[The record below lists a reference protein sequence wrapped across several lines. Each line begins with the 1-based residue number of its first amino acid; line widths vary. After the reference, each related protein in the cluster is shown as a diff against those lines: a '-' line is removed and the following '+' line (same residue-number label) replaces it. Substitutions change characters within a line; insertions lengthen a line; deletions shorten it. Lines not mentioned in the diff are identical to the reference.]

1 MVAESG
7 GCGCLPLALC
17 VGSIAL
23 DVVAA
28 VAVSGGCGCLPLAF
42 RTRHLQCAS
51 EELLLQELV
60 PSYCVATGGRWFC
73 SLLMG
78 NQRRV
83 AGAKILGK
91 QRKYVKQK
99 VLHTN
104 RSSGFSK
111 LTKENEKEK

>member
-1 MVAESG
+1 VAA
-7 GCGCLPLALC
+7 CRLPLC

-60 PSYCVATGGRWFC
+60 PSYCVALEDRGSEQAAAGRRCEDF
-73 SLLMG
+73 G
-78 NQRRV
+78 Q
-83 AGAKILGK
+83 A
-91 QRKYVKQK
+91 
-99 VLHTN
+99 
-104 RSSGFSK
+104 
-111 LTKENEKEK
+111 EKKS